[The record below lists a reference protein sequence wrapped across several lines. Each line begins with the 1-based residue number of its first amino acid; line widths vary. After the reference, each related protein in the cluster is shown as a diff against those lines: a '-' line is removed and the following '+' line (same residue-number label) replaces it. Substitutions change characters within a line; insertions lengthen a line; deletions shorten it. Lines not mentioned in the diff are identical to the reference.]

1 LTIGDIPKT
10 GALTLAKIKSMLAL
24 VKSFLLLLLLLLL
37 LLRLMPAIKKEKSQL
52 KCYRSCRKK

>member
-37 LLRLMPAIKKEKSQL
+37 LRLMPAIKKEKSQL
-52 KCYRSCRKK
+52 KC